1 MKIFHFFESSGK
13 GDGSTV
19 EVLEKD
25 LKPEHLDLMT
35 GELIRLFEDAPER
48 VKNRFMG
55 YMARVMMDKSDF
67 KIVPKNL

>member
-1 MKIFHFFESSGK
+1 MKSFSFFETSGK
-13 GDGSTV
+13 GDGSSV
-19 EVLEKD
+19 VVLEKD
-25 LKPEHLDLMT
+25 LKHEHLDLMT
-35 GELIRLFEDAPER
+35 GELIRHFEDMPDR